1 MTMVD
6 TLFGLI
12 PAASTGQQWVARDLQ
27 VVNWGGYDG
36 PHRVRLASTATL
48 LAGGSG
54 SGKSTLMDAYIAL
67 LMPHTTPFNG
77 ASNGGVVGRPRG
89 KDQRNVISYAR
100 GKLDESR
107 TADGTRERVLR
118 GDGRD
123 TWTAIAMTWADQS
136 GGELTAIRAWYVPAG
151 ATTMDALT
159 AVRATV
165 AGPFALRG
173 LAPAAEQR
181 FARASLTA
189 LGLTCFDTDR
199 EFAARLYS
207 TLGIGAAGG
216 GDKAVGLLARIQAG
230 QQITTVDAL
239 YKSMV
244 LEEPETLAKADVVVE
259 HFDELA
265 GTREQML
272 TAQQQVR
279 TLAPIRAHRA
289 AVDAARDRLAVVD
302 GVTRSASGD
311 GGTGDDSP
319 LGLWRAERRAVLLR
333 ALEDDVRRQ
342 SRAAS
347 DRVRDLDAAVKGG
360 KAELDAIRA
369 QLWAA
374 GGERLHQAEGERSR
388 AEAALAE
395 ARKRRGRLD
404 GALEVLGTSVSGK
417 ADFDRIVA
425 AAQVRLA
432 DHQDRHAAFE
442 ARDRARDAQVAAE
455 RDLAEVTA
463 EREALAAR
471 HGNVPEPLHRARV
484 ALAHAAGLDVDD
496 LPFVA
501 ELVEVR
507 TEHEPWREAFNLALG
522 AFATTLLL
530 DAAHLDR
537 FRSAIDAV
545 PSAVRLRFEGVPT
558 GVVSQSRPDP
568 ATLPGRLDHAG
579 GPFEGW
585 LRERL
590 AERFAFT
597 CVDSPDE
604 LSRHAKALTRAGQ
617 TSEGS
622 RGAHGGRGRANV
634 LGFTNARRLAELD
647 REIESATTVLRAA
660 AEAFRGAALRLDAV
674 EDQAAAARVVVE
686 LTWDAVDV
694 EAAQDA
700 CRRWRDVID
709 QARAEHPDLD
719 DLRSRAGEVDARVDA
734 LTQDLGLAKGLAAE
748 LQARWEQVTD
758 DVDAAQRVL
767 DAAADRGEGVDERQR
782 AYLDEVLADAP
793 AAGGDGVGG
802 SRESEDPQAALAAFD
817 AVVSRAAERLRHDRE
832 TAATAVET
840 HRDALRAAFEGFKRQ
855 WDDPNLGADPDESYA
870 DYERVLTTLETDR
883 LHELEADWRRSLLR
897 MSGDDLT
904 DLERTISR
912 SLREIT
918 ERIDPVNRILA
929 DLPFADDDHRLRIDA
944 RPVQS
949 ALVSRFRRELRDV
962 RELLSSQASDADREA
977 RYARMARLIDRLRPG
992 APDRAD
998 LIDVRRHVR
1007 LSAEKV
1013 DLAGAHVALYDHIG
1027 EKSGGESQELV
1038 AFIVGAALRYQL
1050 GDAGAERPR
1059 YAPVLLDEAL
1069 IKADAQFSGRAVGAW
1084 RGLGF
1089 QLVVGAPNDKVSALE
1104 PHVDASYVVTKD
1116 ASGRSRARAVVG
1128 LADEDGHRA
1137 AVTSGAAGPPA
1148 AAR

>member
-27 VVNWGGYDG
+27 VVNWGGFDG
-36 PHRVRLASTATL
+36 PQRVRLASTATL

-54 SGKSTLMDAYIAL
+54 AGKSTLMDAYIAL

-136 GGELTAIRAWYVPAG
+136 GTELTAVRAWYVPAG

-159 AVRATV
+159 PVRATV
-165 AGPFALRG
+165 AGWLDLRD
-173 LAPAAEQR
+173 LVPAAEQR
-181 FARASLTA
+181 FSRPSLTA

-207 TLGIGAAGG
+207 SLGIGAEGG

-244 LEEPETLAKADVVVE
+244 LEEPETLVKADDVVE

-272 TAQQQVR
+272 TAQAQVR
-279 TLAPIRAHRA
+279 VLGPIRGHRA
-289 AVDAARDRLAVVD
+289 TVDTARDRLAVID
-302 GVTRSASGD
+302 GVGRP
-311 GGTGDDSP
+311 DDDTSP
-319 LGLWRAERRAVLLR
+319 VGLWRAERRTVLLR
-333 ALEDDVRRQ
+333 GLEDDVRGR
-342 SRAAS
+342 SRAAA
-347 DRVRDLDAAVKGG
+347 DRVRELDAAAKAG
-360 KAELDAIRA
+360 KAELDAIRH
-369 QLWAA
+369 QLWAS
-374 GGERLHQAEGERSR
+374 GGERLHQAEGELSR
-388 AEAALAE
+388 AEAQLAE
-395 ARKRRGRLD
+395 VRRQRARLD
-404 GALEVLGTSVSGK
+404 SALEVLGASVSGK
-417 ADFDRIVA
+417 SDFERLA
-425 AAQVRLA
+425 AASQARLA
-432 DHQDRHAAFE
+432 GHKDRHAAFE

-455 RDLAEVTA
+455 RAQKDLTA
-463 EREALAAR
+463 ERDSLAAR
-471 HGNVPEPLHRARV
+471 RGNVPDPLHRARV
-484 ALAHAAGLDVDD
+484 ALAHAAGLAVDD

-501 ELVEVR
+501 ELLEVR
-507 TEHEPWREAFNLALG
+507 TEHEQWRDAFDLALG
-522 AFATTLLL
+522 GFATTLLL
-530 DAAHLDR
+530 DAAHLAR
-537 FRSAIDAV
+537 FRAAIDEV

-558 GVVSQSRPDP
+558 GLTSQTRPDP
-568 ATLPGRLDHAG
+568 STLPGRLEHARS
-579 GPFEGW
+579 PFEGW
-585 LRERL
+585 LREHL
-590 AERFAFT
+590 AERYAFV
-597 CVDSPDE
+597 CVDAAGD
-604 LSRHAKALTRAGQ
+604 LARHAKALTRAGQ

-622 RGAHGGRGRANV
+622 RGAHGGQGRANV
-634 LGFTNARRLAELD
+634 LGFTNTRRLSELGRAID
-647 REIESATTVLRAA
+647 AATDAVRVA
-660 AEAFRGAALRLDAV
+660 AEAFRGAALRLEAV
-674 EDQAAAARVVVE
+674 EEQAGAARVVTE
-686 LTWDAVDV
+686 LAWDAVDV
-694 EAAQDA
+694 DAAQAA
-700 CRRWRDVID
+700 CARWADVIT
-709 QARAEHPDLD
+709 QARADNPELD
-719 DLRSRAGEVDARVDA
+719 DLRSRAEALDARVGA
-734 LTQDLGLAKGLAAE
+734 LTEELGLAKGRARE
-748 LQARWEQVTD
+748 LHTRWEQVSA
-758 DVDAAQRVL
+758 DVDAAQGVL
-767 DAAADRGEGVDERQR
+767 DAADDRGDTVSPRQR
-782 AYLDEVLADAP
+782 EYLDDVLADAP
-793 AAGGDGVGG
+793 APSGDLG
-802 SRESEDPQAALAAFD
+802 DPQAALAAFD
-817 AVVSRAAERLRHDRE
+817 AVVARTGERLRHDRD
-832 TAATAVET
+832 TAATAVDTGCE
-840 HRDALRAAFEGFKRQ
+840 ALRTLFEAFKRQ
-855 WDDPNLGADPDESYA
+855 WDDPNLGTDPDQSYA
-870 DYERVLTTLETDR
+870 DYERILATLETDR
-883 LHELEADWRRSLLR
+883 LHELAADWRRSLLR

-912 SLREIT
+912 ALREIT

-929 DLPFADDDHRLRIDA
+929 ELPFADDHHRLRIDA

-949 ALVSRFRRELRDV
+949 ALVSRFRKELRDV
-962 RELLSSQASDADREA
+962 RELLSAQASDAEREA

-998 LIDVRRHVR
+998 LVDVRRHVR

-1013 DLAGAHVALYDHIG
+1013 DLEGTHVALYDHIG

-1059 YAPVLLDEAL
+1059 YAPVFLDEAL

-1116 ASGRSRARAVVG
+1116 ATGRSRARAVVG
-1128 LADEDGHRA
+1128 LPDDGV
-1137 AVTSGAAGPPA
+1137 AVAAGG
-1148 AAR
+1148 

>member
-36 PHRVRLASTATL
+36 SHRVRLASTATL

-136 GGELTAIRAWYVPAG
+136 GAELTAVRAWYVPAG

-159 AVRATV
+159 PVRATV
-165 AGPFALRG
+165 AGPLDLRD

-181 FARASLTA
+181 FARPALVA

-216 GDKAVGLLARIQAG
+216 GEKAVGLLARIQAG

-244 LEEPETLAKADVVVE
+244 LEEPETLARADDVVE
-259 HFDELA
+259 HFDELS
-265 GTREQML
+265 GTRARML

-279 TLAPIRAHRA
+279 VLSPVRGHRA
-289 AVDAARDRLAVVD
+289 SIDAARERLAVVD
-302 GVTRSASGD
+302 GVGRTDDD
-311 GGTGDDSP
+311 GSP
-319 LGLWRAERRAVLLR
+319 VGLWRAERRAGLLR

-342 SRAAS
+342 AQQAG
-347 DRVRDLDAAVKGG
+347 DRVRELDAVVKAC
-360 KAELDAIRA
+360 KAELDAIRT
-369 QLWAA
+369 QLWAS
-374 GGERLHQAEGERSR
+374 GGERLHQAEGELSR

-395 ARKRRGRLD
+395 VQRHRGRLD
-404 GALEVLGTSVSGK
+404 AALDVLGATVTSK
-417 ADFDRIVA
+417 ADF
-425 AAQVRLA
+425 VRLA
-432 DHQDRHAAFE
+432 AAATARLADSQDRHAAFE
-442 ARDRARDAQVAAE
+442 SRDRARDAQIAAE
-455 RDLAEVTA
+455 RALAELTTERTA
-463 EREALAAR
+463 FAAR
-471 HGNVPEPLHRARV
+471 HGNVPEVLHRARV
-484 ALAHAAGLDVDD
+484 ALAHAAGLDVAE

-501 ELVEVR
+501 ELLEVR

-522 AFATTLLL
+522 GFATTLLL
-530 DAAHLDR
+530 DVAHLDR
-537 FRSAIDAV
+537 FRAAIDAV

-568 ATLPGRLDHAG
+568 ATLPGRVEHAR

-597 CVDSPDE
+597 CVDSPAD
-604 LSRHAKALTRAGQ
+604 LARHPKALTRTGQ

-622 RGAHGGRGRANV
+622 RGAHGGQGHANV
-634 LGFTNARRLAELD
+634 LGFTNTRRLADLD
-647 REIESATTVLRAA
+647 RAIESAGAELRAA
-660 AEAFRGAALRLDAV
+660 AEALRGAALRLDAV
-674 EDQAAAARVVVE
+674 EDQAAAARVVTE
-686 LTWDAVDV
+686 LSWDGVDV
-694 EAAQDA
+694 AAAQAA
-700 CRRWRDVID
+700 CARWRDVIA
-709 QARAEHPDLD
+709 QARAESPELD
-719 DLRSRAGEVDARVDA
+719 DLRARAAELDARVDA
-734 LTQDLGLAKGLAAE
+734 LTQDLGLAKGRSAE
-748 LQARWEQVTD
+748 LQARWERVSD

-767 DAAADRGEGVDERQR
+767 DDAADRGDTLTARQR
-782 AYLDEVLADAP
+782 SYLDEVLADATAP
-793 AAGGDGVGG
+793 GDGGD
-802 SRESEDPQAALAAFD
+802 DPQAALAAFD
-817 AVVSRAAERLRHDRE
+817 AVVARAAERLRHDRE

-840 HRDALRAAFEGFKRQ
+840 GREALRTLFEAFTRQ
-855 WDDPNLGADPDESYA
+855 WEDPNLGTDPDASYA

-904 DLERTISR
+904 DLERTVAR

-918 ERIDPVNRILA
+918 ERIDPVNRILSG
-929 DLPFADDDHRLRIDA
+929 LPFADDDHRLRIDA

-949 ALVSRFRRELRDV
+949 ALVTRFRKELREV
-962 RELLSSQASDADREA
+962 RELVSAQATEAEREA

-998 LIDVRRHVR
+998 LVDVRRHVR

-1013 DLAGAHVALYDHIG
+1013 DLDGAHVALYDHIG

-1050 GDAGAERPR
+1050 GDAGADRPR
-1059 YAPVLLDEAL
+1059 YAPVFLDEAL

-1116 ASGRSRARAVVG
+1116 SGGRSRARAVVG
-1128 LADEDGHRA
+1128 VPE
-1137 AVTSGAAGPPA
+1137 GPQPA
-1148 AAR
+1148 AR